1 MTAKEFLRR
10 ARAADRLID
19 EATERV
25 ERIRARLESG
35 RMSNI
40 TGMPRGGAS
49 DWTDTANA
57 LIELERR
64 VNARVRDMCR
74 LKRLA
79 MDAIDQ
85 VEEARLREVLELY
98 YLDGY
103 TWEQVAAA
111 MHLDQRWVY
120 RLHGK
125 ALLRVKVPEEVT
137 GNDAGLGADAG
148 CG

>member
-19 EATERV
+19 QATERA

-35 RMSNI
+35 RMSNL

-85 VEEARLREVLELY
+85 VEEARLAEVLELY
-98 YLDGY
+98 YIDGLR
-103 TWEQVAAA
+103 WEDVAKR
-111 MHLDQRWVY
+111 MGLDQRWVY
-120 RLHGK
+120 RLHGR
-125 ALLRVKVPEEVT
+125 ALMMVKVPEDIP
-137 GNDAGLGADAG
+137 GG
-148 CG
+148 